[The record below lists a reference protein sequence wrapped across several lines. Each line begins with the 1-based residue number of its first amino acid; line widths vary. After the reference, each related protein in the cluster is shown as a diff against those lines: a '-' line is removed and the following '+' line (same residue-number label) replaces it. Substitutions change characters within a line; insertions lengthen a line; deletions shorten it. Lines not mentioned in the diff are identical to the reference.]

1 MLGNYF
7 EYPAACTRTR
17 GVRSKLLSD
26 ADWKILSE
34 SRDLFSAL
42 NYLVDTEYHDFF
54 EWTTLHADAL
64 PSMRRVEHMLRSST
78 ISYIINVLRFLS
90 GPPAEALTVLIQK
103 YELFNIK
110 KTIRRLNQPERRE
123 NHLKID
129 NYDLGRYSISKDVNW
144 DDIKSFDELSEI
156 LKPTYYRYAYQKGH
170 NFLSQS
176 HNLMLFECLL
186 EKVYYDHLTS
196 SIEKLERTKS
206 ASTRSLLAD
215 YLDEVSLT
223 MFVRLKYDHNMEF
236 SSILPLLPLSG
247 SKRVS
252 ERLLEKLSSV
262 SDSEDFFNALSEE
275 TSWKN
280 IAGENLKQTVY
291 NMRKYRR
298 RHCTKVFAE
307 GLSMSIAP
315 SIAFFLL
322 KEQEVDDLISLLQY
336 KRFDIE
342 MDDKLMC
349 INF

>member
-26 ADWKILSE
+26 TDWKNLSQ
-34 SRDLFSAL
+34 SRDLFTAL
-42 NYLVDTEYHDFF
+42 NYLVDTEYRVFF

-78 ISYIINVLRFLS
+78 ISYIINILRFLS

-170 NFLSQS
+170 NFLSQGRD
-176 HNLMLFECLL
+176 LMLFECLL
-186 EKVYYDHLTS
+186 EKVYYDHLIS
-196 SIEKLERTKS
+196 SVEKLDKTKS
-206 ASTRSLLAD
+206 ASTRSLLSD
-215 YLDEVSLT
+215 YLDEVALT
-223 MFVRLKYDHNMEF
+223 TFVRLKYDHEMEF

-247 SKRVS
+247 CKRIS
-252 ERLLEKLSSV
+252 ERLLEKLSSA
-262 SDSEDFFNALSEE
+262 SDSEDFFDMLSEE
-275 TSWKN
+275 TNCKK
-280 IAGENLKQTVY
+280 IAGGNLKQTVY
-291 NMRKYRR
+291 NIRKDREQ
-298 RHCTKVFAE
+298 HCTKVFAE

-315 SIAFFLL
+315 AIAFFFL

-336 KRFDIE
+336 KRFE
-342 MDDKLMC
+342 MEIDDRLMC